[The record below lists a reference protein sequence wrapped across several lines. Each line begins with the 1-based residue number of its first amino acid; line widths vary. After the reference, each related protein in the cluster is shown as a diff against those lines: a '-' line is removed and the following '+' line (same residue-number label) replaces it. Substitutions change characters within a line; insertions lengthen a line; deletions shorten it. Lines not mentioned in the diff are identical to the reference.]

1 MKKSCTHCGKPF
13 EAKRSDAKY
22 CSRTCSSKASIAR
35 NKVVSFPTGTG
46 ERIPELSTS
55 GRMVQATEAALEKF
69 DALETVR
76 GEMALMMARR
86 LDAGEAESATGVV
99 QLSKQLEAL
108 MVAIESS
115 SKPAESPL
123 SLLRDGAREK
133 RAG

>member
-1 MKKSCTHCGKPF
+1 M
-13 EAKRSDAKY
+13 
-22 CSRTCSSKASIAR
+22 
-35 NKVVSFPTGTG
+35 VSFPTGTG